1 LELDNKSVSQSA
13 GGIEVG
19 FECASVSRSE
29 EVRFDHYKT
38 VEDRHGRH
46 EEQSLSTIHEQVR
59 LPPVWLDVAA
69 DLVKRL
75 RYLISIR
82 LGYLSLSREI
92 ATLLLVKTVRH
103 LWDAF
108 CDRWTPI
115 GVEKRAGFFSVR
127 MALPRSVAR
136 HR

>member
-1 LELDNKSVSQSA
+1 MV
-13 GGIEVG
+13 

-75 RYLISIR
+75 RYLIGIR
-82 LGYLSLSREI
+82 LGYLSLSRMI
-92 ATLLLVKTVRH
+92 ATLQRVKKLRH
-103 LWDAF
+103 LWEAV
-108 CDRWTPI
+108 CDCWTRI
-115 GVEKRAGFFSVR
+115 GVEKRAGFFSVS

-136 HR
+136 QR